1 MLSYVVALITCLGF
15 YLVGRKNK
23 YGFLVTFF
31 NEFLWAYWIII
42 TPGAK
47 GIFIVCVAMAVISL
61 RNYIRWSRDEKKI
74 QKTE

>member
-1 MLSYVVALITCLGF
+1 MLSYVLGAITILGL

-31 NEFLWAYWIII
+31 SEFLWAYWITI

-47 GIFIVCVAMAVISL
+47 GLYIVCVVMAIISL
-61 RNYIRWSRDEKKI
+61 QNFMKWRKDE
-74 QKTE
+74 T